1 MAPTEPTRGGK
12 QKATLTEPTRG
23 GKQKATPTEEQVEAA
38 YQALATGDRSEIERY
53 WAEDM
58 RWLVPGNHQ
67 LAGWWEGLDGFF
79 SFMEQVGKLSGGSFV
94 MKRSAILLADGFS
107 ADISYNVGTRAT
119 ARPGSTSPYDRLEID
134 VVHVL
139 RWRDGKVVEGRGAI
153 FGDGTTLFNQFWSQL
168 APDATRVGA

>member
-1 MAPTEPTRGGK
+1 MAEGVTRD
-12 QKATLTEPTRG
+12 L
-23 GKQKATPTEEQVEAA
+23 VESA
-38 YQALATGDRSEIERY
+38 YQALATGDRKEVAKY

-58 RWLVPGNHQ
+58 RWCVPGNHQ

-94 MKRSAILLADGFS
+94 MTRSAILLTDNMS
-107 ADISYNVGTRAT
+107 ADVSFNIGDRTSA
-119 ARPGSTSPYDRLEID
+119 ASGSKSTYDHLEID
-134 VVHVL
+134 VVHLL

-153 FGDGTTLFNQFWSQL
+153 FGDGTTQFNQFWSQL

>member
-1 MAPTEPTRGGK
+1 MAANVTRE
-12 QKATLTEPTRG
+12 L
-23 GKQKATPTEEQVEAA
+23 VESA
-38 YQALATGDRSEIERY
+38 YQALATGDRTQVAKY

-58 RWLVPGNHQ
+58 RWCVPGNHQ

-94 MKRSAILLADGFS
+94 MTRSAILLSDDMS
-107 ADISYNVGTRAT
+107 ADISYNVGDRVNA
-119 ARPGSTSPYDRLEID
+119 AQNSTSPYDHLEID

-153 FGDGTTLFNQFWSQL
+153 FADGTSQFNQFWSQL
-168 APDATRVGA
+168 ATDATRVGV

>member
-1 MAPTEPTRGGK
+1 MAEGVTRE
-12 QKATLTEPTRG
+12 L
-23 GKQKATPTEEQVEAA
+23 VEAA
-38 YQALATGDRSEIERY
+38 YQALATGDRTEVAKY

-58 RWLVPGNHQ
+58 RWCVPGNHQ

-94 MKRSAILLADGFS
+94 MTRSAVLLTDNMS
-107 ADISYNVGTRAT
+107 ADVSFNIGDRTSAS
-119 ARPGSTSPYDRLEID
+119 PGSKSTYDHLEID
-134 VVHVL
+134 VVHLL

-153 FGDGTTLFNQFWSQL
+153 FGDGTTQFNQFWSQL